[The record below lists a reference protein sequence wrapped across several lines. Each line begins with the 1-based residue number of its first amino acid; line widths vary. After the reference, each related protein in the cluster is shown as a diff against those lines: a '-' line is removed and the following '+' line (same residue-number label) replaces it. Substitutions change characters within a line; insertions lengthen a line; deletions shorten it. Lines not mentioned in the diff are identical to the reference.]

1 MDGEKT
7 NKQTN
12 QGTLKGLNNKGAA
25 QWEKKAHWTNT
36 IQKSSRNDPKKK
48 NQEAAEENKQHEG
61 EQQVNYDTNESGEKN
76 NGGK

>member
-36 IQKSSRNDPKKK
+36 IQKK

>member
-1 MDGEKT
+1 M
-7 NKQTN
+7 
-12 QGTLKGLNNKGAA
+12 L
-25 QWEKKAHWTNT
+25 
-36 IQKSSRNDPKKK
+36 RNERRKPIELIRSKKK

>member
-1 MDGEKT
+1 MLRNERRKPT
-7 NKQTN
+7 ELIRSKN
-12 QGTLKGLNNKGAA
+12 QAG
-25 QWEKKAHWTNT
+25 T
-36 IQKSSRNDPKKK
+36 IQKKK

>member
-36 IQKSSRNDPKKK
+36 IQKKK

-61 EQQVNYDTNESGEKN
+61 EQQMNYDTNESGEKN